1 MCTMS
6 RKTKA
11 KKVLRIWVF
20 VLLCALSRIAFC
32 QIDVLHGDNLDFSH
46 GFEGW
51 TAVTGYYITDDNGT
65 FCDFYDSVD
74 ALCFYDDPN
83 EPIDSCFYHIFNIM
97 TDTQATDTNTLGGL
111 RKIPQGYSNSVKIK
125 NECSPLKSWA
135 GLEYTLDLEEDNC
148 LLTLNYAIVMQ
159 NPLGMPNYR
168 CSAFQIDI
176 VAHDPE
182 TQEMTDELIEPCAL
196 FEERGRS
203 YGLDG
208 YYPYWHY
215 HTQRQPPIRWCSWQ
229 SVRFNLAR
237 YIGQRVTI
245 RLHLSPI
252 YGTVSDTP
260 SRWNYCYFTAKV
272 EKPELTLAACEGS
285 GDTVTVASAPDGFA
299 EYKWFEIPEDI
310 ALENDQDR
318 IAALD
323 VYRRTLCATKDFAI
337 SETVMAGE
345 MEKYFA
351 VRLTSQ
357 TTPTSPPPCAY
368 YMVVRVV
375 DMRPTFALQVHEP
388 TPEDPVGQ
396 ATFFIDDVT
405 AAGAPI
411 YWQMYDFGDG
421 TPPVALERADN
432 RWVVLN
438 SEANPSTTYSYDAT
452 GSVEKIR
459 HSYADHGTYTYTRTV
474 RCAEH
479 PEEDEDFYCERAQS
493 KEVNIPRVP
502 SLVLTAEETVC
513 IGGTAH
519 INASSPAEEDL
530 DAELT
535 YRWWRGLEAVD
546 VEEPFFVGTQYE
558 EEITESTTY
567 FVKVTDERT
576 GYSNLREITVNVQTM
591 PAYRLEGNTEI
602 CEGNRTH
609 IKAHD
614 PTGEAVAFEWV
625 FYRPYLPY
633 QMRSEAAEAVL
644 DFAPSCDTTVYLLA
658 RTASGCIAYDSLRIS
673 VINPKVFSDKREICP
688 GDTVRLWGEN
698 AEQYSWSANP
708 MDETLISERTIEPID
723 AMPQR
728 TTVYT
733 MTAYGAS
740 GCETQKQLTVTVYPY
755 PEARITFSP
764 EYVDVEY
771 PYLYISDKSPNSA
784 FSSWRMSDGGTSDER
799 SLSYSFNDLSGDSV
813 SIHLTT
819 YNRLGCADST
829 SVSVP
834 VELFGLWMP
843 DAFTPNNDG
852 VNDKIFFVSLNNL
865 EDVHFEVF
873 NRAGTKVFQLHEA
886 YLSCGMI
893 PDLAELLGWDGT
905 FKGAACPQGTY
916 PYRLQFRRAGSA
928 KVYDRT
934 GTITL
939 IR

>member
-1 MCTMS
+1 MF
-6 RKTKA
+6 A
-11 KKVLRIWVF
+11 
-20 VLLCALSRIAFC
+20 LLCVLSRSTFC

-51 TAVTGYYITDDNGT
+51 TAVIGHYITDDNGIGY
-65 FCDFYDSVD
+65 DFYSTVDS
-74 ALCFYDDPN
+74 LRFFDDPN
-83 EPIDSCFYHIFNIM
+83 DVSDSCDLKMFNIM
-97 TDTQATDTNTLGGL
+97 TDTQATDTNTIGGL
-111 RKIPQGYSNSVKIK
+111 RKIPQGYSNSVKIR
-125 NECSPLKSWA
+125 NECYLSKKWS
-135 GLEYTLDLEEDNC
+135 GLEYTLDLGEDNC
-148 LLTLNYAIVMQ
+148 LLTLNYALVMQ

-168 CSAFQIDI
+168 CSTFQVDI

-215 HTQRQPPIRWCSWQ
+215 HTQMQPPIRWCSWQ
-229 SVRFNLAR
+229 NVRFNLAR

-245 RLHLSPI
+245 RLRFSPI
-252 YGTVSDTP
+252 YGTVSDAP
-260 SRWNYCYFTAKV
+260 FRWNYCYFTAKT
-272 EKPELTLAACEGS
+272 EKPELTLAACEGG
-285 GDTVTVASAPDGFA
+285 GDTVTVACAPDEFA

-323 VYRRTLCATKDFAI
+323 VYRRTLCSTKDFAI
-337 SETVMAGE
+337 SETIMGGE
-345 MEKYFA
+345 TEKYFA

-357 TTPTSPPPCAY
+357 TTPTSPPPCVY

-375 DMRPTFALQVHEP
+375 DMRPTFAMQVHEP
-388 TPEDPVGQ
+388 DPEDPVGQ
-396 ATFFIDDVT
+396 AMFFIDDVT
-405 AAGAPI
+405 PAGAPI

-421 TPPVALERADN
+421 TTTVELERSDN
-432 RWVVLN
+432 RWSVLN
-438 SEANPSTTYSYDAT
+438 PESNPSTTYSYDAA
-452 GSVEKIR
+452 GSVETIK
-459 HSYADHGTYTYTRTV
+459 HTYADHGTYTYTRTV

-519 INASSPAEEDL
+519 INASSPDREDFR
-530 DAELT
+530 AQLT
-535 YRWWRGLEAVD
+535 YRWWRSLEAVD
-546 VEEPFFVGTQYE
+546 EEEPFFIGTQYE
-558 EEITESTTY
+558 EVITESTTY

-576 GYSNLREITVNVQTM
+576 GYGNLREITVDVRTM
-591 PAYRLEGNTEI
+591 PAYLLEGNTEI
-602 CEGNRTH
+602 CEGNRTY
-609 IKAHD
+609 IKAYD
-614 PTGEAVAFEWV
+614 PTGEAIAFEWA
-625 FYRPYLPY
+625 FHRPYLPY
-633 QMRSEAAEAVL
+633 RMSTESAVVVL
-644 DFAPSCDTTVYLLA
+644 DFFPNSDTTVYLLA
-658 RTASGCIAYDSLRIS
+658 RTASGCIAYDSVRIS
-673 VINPKVFSDKREICP
+673 VINSLAFSDKREICP
-688 GDTVRLWGEN
+688 GDTVKLWGEN
-698 AEQYSWSANP
+698 AELYSWSADP
-708 MDETLISERTIEPID
+708 RDETLLVERTIEPINV
-723 AMPQR
+723 MPQR
-728 TTVYT
+728 TTIYT

-740 GCETQKQLTVTVYPY
+740 GCQTQRQLTVKVYPY

-764 EYVDVEY
+764 EFVDVEY
-771 PYLYISDKSPNSA
+771 PFLYISDKSPHSA
-784 FSSWRMSDGGTSDER
+784 FSFWRMSDGGTSNER

-813 SIHLTT
+813 SIHLMT
-819 YNRLGCADST
+819 YNRLGCADSI
-829 SVSVP
+829 SVNVP
-834 VELFGLWMP
+834 VELFGVWMP

-852 VNDKIFFVSLNNL
+852 YNDKIFFISSNNL

-873 NRAGTKVFQLHEA
+873 NRAGSKVFQLHEA

-893 PDLAELLGWDGT
+893 PDPAELLGWDGT
-905 FKGAACPQGTY
+905 FKGVACPQGTY